1 MKLEPTSSFGCL
13 FVDERHGY
21 IGLCK
26 THKYNPNKCQ
36 WFALNKIE
44 NIGLYCTKPRM
55 DWKHRVLVD
64 CEMVFDVPAQGI
76 QIKRIVHSRIY
87 CQHHRHALNSRYEEW
102 SEPGSIAIMRE
113 IINQAYIN
121 MVQNEVKLWQEYL
134 YAVENSIHEQAKC
147 TFMLPEQYNEELV
160 EQRYQA
166 LKSAFQTQP
175 NCIKLLEK
183 YHKILLEAL

>member
-1 MKLEPTSSFGCL
+1 MQLEPTSSFGCL

-36 WFALNKIE
+36 WFALTDIE

-64 CEMVFDVPAQGI
+64 CEIIFDVPTKGI
-76 QIKRIVHSRIY
+76 QIKRIVRSRIY

-113 IINQAYIN
+113 IINQAYLN
-121 MVQNEVKLWQEYL
+121 VVQNEIKMWQDHL
-134 YAVENSIHEQAKC
+134 YAIESSLHEQARC
-147 TFMLPEQYNEELV
+147 AFMLPIQYTKEMV
-160 EQRYQA
+160 EQRYAA
-166 LKSAFQTQP
+166 LSSALETSP
-175 NCIKLLEK
+175 SCIKLLTK
-183 YHKILLEAL
+183 YHQILLEAL